1 MRLELGSEGIC
12 KQQSRDGE
20 ETDRY
25 APSEL
30 RHRPQDE
37 SGATSRADLHFP
49 RIHLQTA
56 APPQQSVQ
64 SRGAAPLLH
73 PRSLHHLH
81 LNNKLKAV
89 KFPHCDYQRNCIIEP
104 QTERVSCRMCYQKMR
119 ALTSQHARLC
129 VCAPQCGRMLAGCLG
144 FKDFCEILVYNQKLS
159 SVVPPLS

>member
-1 MRLELGSEGIC
+1 MSINAPGVNQPLKSKNIHLLC
-12 KQQSRDGE
+12 KKQSRDGE

-25 APSEL
+25 APSEV

-37 SGATSRADLHFP
+37 SGAESRADLHFP

-56 APPQQSVQ
+56 APLPQSVQ

-89 KFPHCDYQRNCIIEP
+89 EFPHCDYQRNCIIEL

-119 ALTSQHARLC
+119 ALTSQHGRLC
-129 VCAPQCGRMLAGCLG
+129 VRATMWQNACRMLG
-144 FKDFCEILVYNQKLS
+144 I
-159 SVVPPLS
+159 